1 MIYIPKFFFFLINY
15 NLDRVLTALDLEN
28 VVYRIIDY
36 EESSR
41 YNAFYRNTNK
51 IILDKS
57 VNTRVLE
64 ALDISK
70 IILQGIWEKIYDGVS
85 LTDIE
90 SFLFFILFVRF
101 VFFIIRYNLKTSF
114 YITCITL
121 FAAYCWYRHL
131 IDIVVIYRYALAE
144 LPFFSRFGEDSDKF
158 AQLRAGVVLSDLS
171 LRDEVHWYNPGQLLY
186 IAFTKAVVSVDPD
199 TGDTNYIDP
208 ISVFIS
214 GLSESKQRFILPY
227 YYKVYN
233 FFIPKI
239 FSIVTR
245 FWQQISGLAAYVL
258 ITRVGKKYCP
268 YLIRWHWTVLI
279 LITIIEPVFVELI
292 FRANSFGKNLSAIHS
307 QTQTFSAYDADQQL
321 SNLGINLLDTIII
334 WLIVGHLSFL
344 IFALFHAICGQYFY
358 IPILVENAELHIGPR
373 PKDSVYSGG
382 YTSWQDPDEKQKNAK
397 RFFPKIWYGW
407 LGKGSNNEFKLKNK
421 FEKILKKIR
430 RLIKRIKN

>member
-1 MIYIPKFFFFLINY
+1 MIYIPKFFFFLINS
-15 NLDRVLTALDLEN
+15 NLDAVLTALDLEN
-28 VVYRIIDY
+28 VVYRILDY
-36 EESSR
+36 EYSKFGVL
-41 YNAFYRNTNK
+41 YKNK
-51 IILDKS
+51 IILGKS
-57 VNTRVLE
+57 VNTRSLE
-64 ALDISK
+64 EVLDISK
-70 IILQGIWEKIYDGVS
+70 IILQGIWEKIYEGVS

-90 SFLFFILFVRF
+90 SLLFFILFARF

-131 IDIVVIYRYALAE
+131 IDIVGVYRYALAE
-144 LPFFSRFGEDSDKF
+144 LPFFSRFAEDSNKF
-158 AQLRAGVVLSDLS
+158 AQVRVGVVLSDS
-171 LRDEVHWYNPGQLLY
+171 NLRDEVHWYNPGQLLY
-186 IAFTKAVVSVDPD
+186 VAFTKAVVSFDPE
-199 TGDTNYIDP
+199 TGVTNYIDP

-214 GLSESKQRFILPY
+214 GLSESKQRFIFPY

-233 FFIPKI
+233 FYIPKI
-239 FSIVTR
+239 FSIITT

-268 YLIRWHWTVLI
+268 YLIRWHWTVLV
-279 LITIIEPVFVELI
+279 LITIFEPLFVNFLS
-292 FRANSFGKNLSAIHS
+292 RANSFAKNLYTIQS
-307 QTQTFSAYDADQQL
+307 QTQTEVNQQL
-321 SNLGINLLDTIII
+321 VNFETNLLSTLVI

-382 YTSWQDPDEKQKNAK
+382 YTSWQDPDEKQKNIK
-397 RFFPKIWYGW
+397 RSFPRVWYGW
-407 LGKGSNNEFKLKNK
+407 LGKGGNNKFKLKNK

-430 RLIKRIKN
+430 KLIKRIKN